1 MTNLHDQWNHKRK
14 WAKTASMLLK
24 DAQDEAIKNK
34 VDIFKEASAELK
46 LISRTKNPKD
56 LERLN
61 KWTEQQREN
70 SLNKMIQQ

>member
-1 MTNLHDQWNHKRK
+1 
-14 WAKTASMLLK
+14 MLLK

-56 LERLN
+56 LERL
-61 KWTEQQREN
+61 
-70 SLNKMIQQ
+70 